1 MVGSMP
7 PRSPQIPVQRRER
20 VAWCL
25 YDFADSGF
33 TTVIVTTFYVLYFKN
48 VVVGQAGLG
57 DWYWAL
63 ANSMSA
69 VVVAVLAPVLGAMA
83 DISGSKR
90 LFLRGFGLIIIVF
103 TASLALVGPGNVV
116 AGIVLFMLANI
127 GFAGGVIF
135 IDAFLPEL
143 AEPGRTG
150 RLSGARWA
158 VGYVGGM
165 LCLATIMPLASGGFV
180 PGNLTAARSVF
191 PVVALWYAV
200 FSLPAFLILRDRG
213 GQATL
218 PAGESVVLLGFR
230 RLRTT
235 FRSLRRYR
243 QLFKFLLAFW
253 LYNDAIVTIIIFAAA
268 FASDTLHFTVRE
280 NMLLILC
287 VNLPAAAGA
296 LAFGALLDRL
306 GAKRTVMLT
315 LLLWLGVII
324 ATMLTTSKG
333 AFFGVAAL
341 AGIGL
346 GSCQSSSRALLAQF
360 TPANRAGEFFSFL
373 GVAGKASA
381 IMGPLVFG
389 WISWQTGS
397 QRLAILAVGI
407 FFLAG
412 LLVLATVDEEA
423 GLAAARGPDGGP

>member
-1 MVGSMP
+1 
-7 PRSPQIPVQRRER
+7 
-20 VAWCL
+20 
-25 YDFADSGF
+25 
-33 TTVIVTTFYVLYFKN
+33 
-48 VVVGQAGLG
+48 
-57 DWYWAL
+57 
-63 ANSMSA
+63 
-69 VVVAVLAPVLGAMA
+69 VVALLAPVLGARA

-103 TASLALVGPGNVV
+103 TASLALVGPGDVV
-116 AGIVLFMLANI
+116 AGIVIFMLANI

-143 AEPGRTG
+143 AAPGRTG

-158 VGYVGGM
+158 TGYVGGM
-165 LCLATIMPLASGGFV
+165 LCLALIMPLASGGFA

-213 GQATL
+213 NKVTL
-218 PAGESVVLLGFR
+218 PAGQSVVMLGFR
-230 RLRTT
+230 RLGTT
-235 FRSLRRYR
+235 FRSIRRYR
-243 QLFKFLLAFW
+243 ELFKFLLAFW

-268 FASDTLHFTVRE
+268 FASDTLNFTVAE

-287 VNLPAAAGA
+287 VNLPAAAGS

-315 LLLWLGVII
+315 LLLWLGVIV
-324 ATMLTTSKG
+324 ATLLTTSK
-333 AFFGVAAL
+333 ATFFGVAAL

-373 GVAGKASA
+373 GVAGKVSA

-389 WISWQTGS
+389 WVSMQTGS
-397 QRLAILAVGI
+397 QRLAVLAVGF

-412 LLVLATVDEEA
+412 LAVLATVDEKA
-423 GLAAARGPDGGP
+423 GLAAANDPGPGP